1 MKFSKSLL
9 CLALALS
16 LLAGC
21 AGAFA
26 EESGFPLVSEPITF
40 TAFTAWVEHMSDPAT
55 NTMNV
60 TYEEMTGVHI
70 DWIQSQDYITDLNL
84 MIAGELLPLN
94 DLIDEYAP
102 NLKAALEE
110 HPEFREYLTAPDG
123 NIYTFFTTDCGLHM
137 PNRRKMFVKKDWLN
151 AYRESVGDET
161 APNTVEEF
169 EEMLVFFRDSDL
181 NGNGAQDEIPL
192 IGSTNVEDEPLY
204 YLILPHRRRPD
215 RVRGQQRRLARRPE
229 MDRAPEQRRPV
240 LRRGNLCA
248 GSRPI
253 ACAGQ
258 RFRPCELRSRRHSH
272 ILGRPVCGFLRAE
285 LDGL

>member
-84 MIAGELLPLN
+84 MIAGEQDVDLWLIPFSTSQVLTMVDAGKLLPLN

-204 YLILPHRRRPD
+204 YLMNAFTQASDSFYHIED
-215 RVRGQQRRLARRPE
+215 GQIVFEANSDAWREGLKW
-229 MDRAPEQRRPV
+229 
-240 LRRGNLCA
+240 
-248 GSRPI
+248 I
-253 ACAGQ
+253 AHLNS
-258 RFRPCELRSRRHSH
+258 E
-272 ILGRPVCGFLRAE
+272 
-285 LDGL
+285 GLFYGEETYV

>member
-84 MIAGELLPLN
+84 MIAGEQDV
-94 DLIDEYAP
+94 DLWLIP
-102 NLKAALEE
+102 
-110 HPEFREYLTAPDG
+110 FSTSQVLT
-123 NIYTFFTTDCGLHM
+123 M
-137 PNRRKMFVKKDWLN
+137 VS
-151 AYRESVGDET
+151 E
-161 APNTVEEF
+161 
-169 EEMLVFFRDSDL
+169 
-181 NGNGAQDEIPL
+181 
-192 IGSTNVEDEPLY
+192 
-204 YLILPHRRRPD
+204 
-215 RVRGQQRRLARRPE
+215 
-229 MDRAPEQRRPV
+229 
-240 LRRGNLCA
+240 
-248 GSRPI
+248 
-253 ACAGQ
+253 
-258 RFRPCELRSRRHSH
+258 
-272 ILGRPVCGFLRAE
+272 
-285 LDGL
+285 